1 MEENLLQKIQQELKQ
16 VLSEKRYLHS
26 IGTMELA
33 EELAKQ
39 YGVNSKEA
47 ALSGLIHDIAKEMP
61 KEEQIKYVEENHIL
75 IDQLE
80 QTNTGLLHA
89 KIGANIAKIKYG
101 FSENMQNAI
110 AYHTTGNPEMDKL
123 AKIVFIADKAE
134 KTRNHKE
141 IETVRTLAKQ
151 NLDQCILYILDFTIK
166 LNIDEKKLIHPN
178 SILTRNKILFN
189 LK

>member
-89 KIGANIAKIKYG
+89 KLEQI
-101 FSENMQNAI
+101 
-110 AYHTTGNPEMDKL
+110 
-123 AKIVFIADKAE
+123 
-134 KTRNHKE
+134 
-141 IETVRTLAKQ
+141 
-151 NLDQCILYILDFTIK
+151 
-166 LNIDEKKLIHPN
+166 
-178 SILTRNKILFN
+178 
-189 LK
+189 